1 LKTWLEELGLIAAA
15 SVLCFLAGSAIGGEQ
30 LGVLG
35 GSIGLTIATL
45 EWWKRFSRRIR

>member
-1 LKTWLEELGLIAAA
+1 LKAWFEELGLVAAA
-15 SVLCFLAGSAIGGEQ
+15 GLLCFLAGSAIGGEQ

-45 EWWKRFSRRIR
+45 EWWKRLSKRIR